1 MAPCIVPRGRYINC
15 LIVNSFMI
23 LKTQTITVTPEM
35 AADRVGSGLLHVYA
49 TPMVAALME
58 STSILCIEDLEA
70 DETTV
75 GVEINVQHVKATAIG
90 EQVTCTACLKEQDE
104 RSYHFIL
111 RVENAR
117 GEEIA
122 EGTHVRVR
130 VNKERFMSKLSA
142 AR

>member
-1 MAPCIVPRGRYINC
+1 MV
-15 LIVNSFMI
+15 

-58 STSILCIEDLEA
+58 STAILCIEDLEEG
-70 DETTV
+70 ETTV

-90 EQVTCTACLKEQDE
+90 EKVTCTAFLKEQND

-130 VNKERFMSKLSA
+130 VNKERFLSKLNG
-142 AR
+142 